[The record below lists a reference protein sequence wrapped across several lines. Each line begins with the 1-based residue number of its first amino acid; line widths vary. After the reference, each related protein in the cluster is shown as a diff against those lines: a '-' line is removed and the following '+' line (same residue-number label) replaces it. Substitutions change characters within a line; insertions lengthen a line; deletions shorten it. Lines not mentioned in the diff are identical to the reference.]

1 MLQEKKEHPK
11 EKTRLHPRN
20 KHRERYDFKLL
31 IESCPELA
39 QFVKLN
45 LYNDESIDFSDPEA
59 VKMLNKAL
67 LKHYYGIDYWDI
79 PEGYLCPPIPGRAD
93 YIHHIADLLR
103 LFNYGKIPTGNKI
116 KCLDIGVGANCVYP
130 IIGNKEYGWSFIGSD
145 IDPVAIE
152 NGNKIIEQNTNL
164 SRKLSGGQIEL
175 RFQNNPKDFFYGVI
189 KKDEI
194 IDLSI
199 CNPPFHASLADAQT
213 GTIRKIRNLKQQQNI
228 TPVLNFGGQNNE
240 LWCEGGEERFVRE
253 MIRESKK
260 FGSSCFWFSSLISK
274 HSNLNSAYLALE
286 KAEAVDIRTIPMG
299 QGNKTSR
306 IIAWTFLSKAQQN
319 TWRNSRWKEILK

>member
-39 QFVKLN
+39 QHVKLN
-45 LYNDESIDFSDPEA
+45 VYNDESIDFSDPEA
-59 VKMLNKAL
+59 VKILNKAL
-67 LKHYYGIDYWDI
+67 LKQYYDIENWDI
-79 PEGYLCPPIPGRAD
+79 PTGYLCPPIPGRAD
-93 YIHHIADLLR
+93 YIHHMADLLR
-103 LFNYGKIPTGNKI
+103 MCNYGKIPTGNKI
-116 KCLDIGVGANCVYP
+116 KCLDIGVGANCIYP

-152 NGNKIIEQNTNL
+152 NGNKIIEQNNTL
-164 SRKLSGGQIEL
+164 SRKLSGDQIEL
-175 RFQNNPKDFFYGVI
+175 RIQNNPKDFFYGVI

-194 IDLSI
+194 IDLSV
-199 CNPPFHASLADAQT
+199 CNPPFHASLADAQA
-213 GTIRKIRNLKQQQNI
+213 GTIRKIRNLKQQQKI
-228 TPVLNFGGQNNE
+228 TPILNFGGQNNE

-274 HSNLNSAYLALE
+274 HSNLNSAYQALK
-286 KAEAVDIRTIPMG
+286 KADAVDIRTIPMG

-306 IIAWTFLSKAQQN
+306 IIAWTFLSKEQQN
-319 TWRNSRWKEILK
+319 TWRNSRWKESTK

>member
-39 QFVKLN
+39 QHVKLN
-45 LYNDESIDFSDPEA
+45 VYNDESIDFSDPEA
-59 VKMLNKAL
+59 VKILNKAL
-67 LKHYYGIDYWDI
+67 LKQYYDIENWDI
-79 PEGYLCPPIPGRAD
+79 PTGYLCPPIPGRAD
-93 YIHHIADLLR
+93 YIHHMADLLR
-103 LFNYGKIPTGNKI
+103 MCNYGKIPTGNKI
-116 KCLDIGVGANCVYP
+116 KCLDIGVGANCIYP

-152 NGNKIIEQNTNL
+152 NGNKIIEENNTL
-164 SRKLSGGQIEL
+164 SRNLSGGQIEL

-194 IDLSI
+194 IDLSV
-199 CNPPFHASLADAQT
+199 CNPPFHASLADAQA
-213 GTIRKIRNLKQQQNI
+213 GTIRKIRNLKQQQKI
-228 TPVLNFGGQNNE
+228 TPILNFGGQNNE

-274 HSNLNSAYLALE
+274 HSNLNSAYQALK
-286 KAEAVDIRTIPMG
+286 KADAVDIRTIPMG

-306 IIAWTFLSKAQQN
+306 IIAWTFLSKEQQN
-319 TWRNSRWKEILK
+319 TWRNSRWKESTK